1 MRLWEGALI
10 MGCEEDGS
18 CFTCSKCEDY
28 DKCGGSPDDW
38 KCACTKGTI
47 HPVCAIC
54 ATLLWPLALV

>member
-1 MRLWEGALI
+1 